1 MSVRYLKNVG
11 ICACEDRN
19 IWTRAATGDAEWWT
33 LAKNLAC
40 FFYFLRKRV
49 AGWRSETDVSVV
61 GCLIKVSTMHVSGR
75 IMITQQ
81 ANYLIIFVTLA
92 VFSSLILLIK
102 FFKSIEL
109 VTFIYR

>member
-61 GCLIKVSTMHVSGR
+61 GCLIKVIYDAREWTHHDHTASELPDNIRNVSG
-75 IMITQQ
+75 I
-81 ANYLIIFVTLA
+81 
-92 VFSSLILLIK
+92 
-102 FFKSIEL
+102 
-109 VTFIYR
+109 